1 MGSIAAL
8 LLSAA
13 IALGSRMLRDFDSA
27 LLPYAVATVFLAFG
41 LAHRCTAR
49 RSDPPAHLL
58 QRPDHRTF
66 LPQDPRPGD
75 GLAREDTVR
84 EEGSKAG
91 ASQGSPREESLR
103 RIPDEPLRTTT
114 AAPVPALSPRRL
126 FGAHSSAHWVA
137 RQLLLWGC
145 LLAVLVT
152 IPLVWGWLT
161 FHRATGPGPGYDMR
175 IWGFRVIGFDSSDV
189 VGWIVFRGL
198 DLAALL
204 VIAGAG
210 YFLWQRLRNRSAALG
225 GRVAHDLVA
234 LLALLVVSVAGLLL
248 TFSALFLHVGG
259 YRLLSLLH
267 MASVVFTLV
276 SLPFGK
282 FFPRVRRVGVI
293 GEKSSPPLPD
303 RTNNPL
309 PGAVAN
315 SSAPHRI
322 SCIPRPERPLP
333 HGTS

>member
-8 LLSAA
+8 LLGAA
-13 IALGSRMLRDFDSA
+13 IVLGSGMLRDFDSA
-27 LLPYAVATVFLAFG
+27 LLPYAVATAFLAFG
-41 LAHRCTAR
+41 LAHRCTAS
-49 RSDPPAHLL
+49 RSDPPAHRL

-66 LPQDPRPGD
+66 LPQDPSPGD

-91 ASQGSPREESLR
+91 ASQGSLREESLR
-103 RIPDEPLRTTT
+103 RIPNEPLRKTT
-114 AAPVPALSPRRL
+114 AAPVPALGSRRFLGVRSPAR
-126 FGAHSSAHWVA
+126 WIA

-145 LLAVLVT
+145 LLAVSID

-210 YFLWQRLRNRSAALG
+210 YFLWQRLRNRSTAPG

-234 LLALLVVSVAGLLL
+234 LLALLVVSVTGLLL
-248 TFSALFLHVGG
+248 TLSALFLHGGG
-259 YRLLSLLH
+259 YRLPSLLH

-276 SLPFGK
+276 SLPIGK
-282 FFPRVRRVGVI
+282 FFPRLRRVGVI
-293 GEKSSPPLPD
+293 GGKSSPPLSD

-322 SCIPRPERPLP
+322 SCIPRPERPLS